1 MQSFNFMEYL
11 KHARSKQL
19 GLIMLGRERERPG
32 KESGGGKRW

>member
-19 GLIMLGRERERPG
+19 GLIMLGQRKREAGE
-32 KESGGGKRW
+32 ESGGGKRW